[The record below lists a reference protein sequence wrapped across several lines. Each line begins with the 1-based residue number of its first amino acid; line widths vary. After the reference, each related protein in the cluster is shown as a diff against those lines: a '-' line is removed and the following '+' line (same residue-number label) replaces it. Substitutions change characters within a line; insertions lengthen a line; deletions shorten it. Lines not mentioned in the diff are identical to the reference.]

1 MYASLKRIKKDR
13 NQLKNQI
20 VQENQNLIT
29 ENLKQHPKTRLK
41 QAKTKN

>member
-29 ENLKQHPKTRLK
+29 ENLK
-41 QAKTKN
+41 